1 MVSNKFKRSQER
13 KERREAEKLKE
24 NKKDVSDKPKKPK
37 PKWRRLNDGGIAFGD
52 KFKIGR
58 GGQIGFSVVGAM
70 ILFFVVGLTLYP
82 IESQEG
88 GECANP
94 FCEWID
100 ILTGADEYGAKQ
112 TPKEQVPESDRDFL
126 PPVKDLDMGFE
137 DFDEYYKDMRD
148 NEPAGFLFPLILPEA
163 EARGDDE
170 PTCYSIGCQRALDEG
185 RLGVNSK
192 EHFDSE
198 DAKAKSINEQ
208 IVDMKVKIEKTKEV
222 IKVIEKKIRDFKLE
236 IPQDELDLMLDE
248 KLIEDQEKIV
258 KEMKYEYDRLRY
270 GYDSD
275 ALFEFEKEYDKEK
288 EKLEDMVFDYEKKSN
303 YIQRDNDLLDKEEEY
318 LDLAEVDLLM
328 FIDELNALKIQLHQI
343 HRAGNLFAIRLSET
357 CNTLIEQG
365 MNEREVA
372 VDVRDNWVYE
382 TKTEQI
388 CPTYRDLVASF
399 DNTLQPISGEFEDLG
414 YDIRRGESGYK
425 DYWRY
430 YYNLPGWKVI
440 TVDPDVDMLQR
451 AMVIEIQASDFRYAS
466 EANKHNLNIQQYSN
480 GTMSERGYV
489 YFENVSI
496 DKECRHANVAPD
508 IELVGKVLE
517 HFMNECKGDLDYVME
532 HMVRMPYISFDVADS
547 KWYKYITWLNKAIAS
562 SNELQIGR

>member
-1 MVSNKFKRSQER
+1 LNKWER
-13 KERREAEKLKE
+13 KQARKDARKSLHDEQRRERAKSLK
-24 NKKDVSDKPKKPK
+24 DKPKTKR

-52 KFKIGR
+52 NYKIGR
-58 GGQIGFSVVGAM
+58 GGQIGLGVVGAVA
-70 ILFFVVGLTLYP
+70 LFFIVGLTLYP
-82 IESQEG
+82 VEQQDG

-94 FCEWID
+94 FCEWVD
-100 ILTGADEYGAKQ
+100 IITGADEYGAKQ
-112 TPKEQVPESDRDFL
+112 TPKEQVPESERDFL
-126 PPVKDLDMGFE
+126 PPTE
-137 DFDEYYKDMRD
+137 
-148 NEPAGFLFPLILPEA
+148 FLLPFA

-170 PTCYSIGCQRALDEG
+170 PTCYSQACQRSHEE
-185 RLGVNSK
+185 SK
-192 EHFDSE
+192 DIFDSE
-198 DAKAKSINEQ
+198 EAQAKSINEQ

-222 IKVIEKKIRDFKLE
+222 IKVIEGKIRDYKLD
-236 IPQDELDLMLDE
+236 IPKAELDLMLDE
-248 KLIEDQEKIV
+248 KLIEDQEKLV

-270 GYDSD
+270 GYDKD
-275 ALFEFEKEYDKEK
+275 ALFEYEIEYYNERDN
-288 EKLEDMVFDYEKKSN
+288 LDDMRFQYEKKDN
-303 YIQRDNDLLDKEEEY
+303 DIIRDNDLLDKEEEY
-318 LDLAEVDLLM
+318 LDMAEIDLLM
-328 FIDELNALKIQLHQI
+328 FIDELNALKVQLHQI

-388 CPTYRDLVASF
+388 CPTYRELVASF
-399 DNTLQPISGEFEDLG
+399 DNTLHPISGEFEDLG

-440 TVDPDVDMLQR
+440 TVDPDVDMLHR
-451 AMVIEIQASDFRYAS
+451 AMIIEIQASDFRYAGS
-466 EANKHNLNIQQYSN
+466 DKQHNLNIRQYSN

-496 DKECRHANVAPD
+496 DEECRHANVAPD

-532 HMVRMPYISFDVADS
+532 HRVMMPFISFDTADS
-547 KWYKYITWLNKAIAS
+547 EWYKYITWLNKAIK
-562 SNELQIGR
+562 EYGPQ